1 MKITAVKVRQV
12 RGTMPT
18 EGPFWE
24 ERLVRP
30 VDIYPEFRK
39 EQHLAEYGRQVD
51 DRSLEIEA
59 FFLTIETD
67 DGVSGLAG
75 PFREPCA
82 HIVATQLRPILTGQD
97 PLATEYLW
105 DVMHR
110 LLVHGRQGEA
120 MFAISVVDC
129 ALWDLKGKWLGQPV
143 WRILGGPTRDRDPG
157 LRQHAGLRGARSGP
171 WCASARS
178 PPRSRAFGAQ
188 KWFFRHGPM
197 SGREGLAKNVELV
210 RTLRETLGDDDEIML
225 DCWQSF
231 DYRYLLE
238 LAARIEEY
246 RPYWL
251 EEAALPDRI
260 DTYRRI
266 KDKIRIPL
274 AGAEHD
280 YTRWG
285 MKRFIEQAAL
295 DVYQPDPYWCG
306 GLSEDAQDRGAD
318 HRPRPDLHPARPLD
332 AGQRHLLGAAVAD
345 PHALSGVP
353 GQVERGAPVLVRGA
367 ARARARRDPPARVPG
382 SVPGAGREQGRGERG
397 ALSALPTGPSHGP
410 LLQSGRDRCFD

>member
-1 MKITAVKVRQV
+1 MKITGVRVRRVK
-12 RGTMPT
+12 GTMPT

-30 VDIYPEFRK
+30 IDIYPEFRA
-39 EQHLAEYGRQVD
+39 ETYLAEYGRQVSE
-51 DRSLEIEA
+51 RALELEA
-59 FFLTIETD
+59 FFLVIETD

-75 PFREPCA
+75 PFRAPCA
-82 HIVATQLRPILTGQD
+82 HIVATQLRPILLGRD

-143 WRILGGPTRDRDPG
+143 WRVLGGPTRMEIPAYASMLGYAVLDPG
-157 LRQHAGLRGARSGP
+157 LVRERALEAREQGY
-171 WCASARS
+171 R
-178 PPRSRAFGAQ
+178 AQ

-197 SGREGLAKNVELV
+197 SGRAGLEQNVMLV
-210 RTLRETLGDDDEIML
+210 RTLREALGPDDEIML

-231 DYRYLLE
+231 DYRSLLE
-238 LAARIEEY
+238 LAARIEEF

-251 EEAALPDRI
+251 EETAMPDRI

-266 KDKIRIPL
+266 KDKVRIPL
-274 AGAEHD
+274 AGAEHE

-285 MKRFIEQAAL
+285 IRRFIEQDAL

-306 GLSEDAQDRGAD
+306 GLSETLKIAALTTA
-318 HRPRPDLHPARPLD
+318 HDLVCIPH
-332 AGQRHLLGAAVAD
+332 GHSTQVNAVF
-345 PHALSGVP
+345 
-353 GQVERGAPVLVRGA
+353 
-367 ARARARRDPPARVPG
+367 
-382 SVPGAGREQGRGERG
+382 
-397 ALSALPTGPSHGP
+397 SALQSPIHTPYQEYLVKWNAVHQFWFEQPLVPDHGVIRLP
-410 LLQSGRDRCFD
+410 DYPGMCPALDESRIEASEEL

>member
-1 MKITAVKVRQV
+1 MKITAVRVRKVR
-12 RGTMPT
+12 GIMPT
-18 EGPFWE
+18 DGPFWE

-30 VDIYPEFRK
+30 IDVYPDYRAE
-39 EQHLAEYGRQVD
+39 HYLGEYGRPIGN
-51 DRSLEIEA
+51 RGLEIEA

-67 DGVSGLAG
+67 DGVSGMSG

-82 HIVATQLRPILTGQD
+82 HVVATQLRPILMGKD
-97 PLATEYLW
+97 PLASEYLW

-143 WRILGGPTRDRDPG
+143 WRVLGGPTRTEIPAYASMLGYAVLDPG
-157 LRQHAGLRGARSGP
+157 RVRERALMAREQGY
-171 WCASARS
+171 R
-178 PPRSRAFGAQ
+178 AQ

-197 SGREGLAKNVELV
+197 SGADGLTKNVELV

-231 DYRYLLE
+231 DFPYLLA
-238 LAARIEEY
+238 LAERIEEF

-251 EEAALPDRI
+251 EEAAMPDRI
-260 DTYRRI
+260 ETYRRI

-285 MKRFIEQAAL
+285 MLRFIEKQAL

-306 GLSEDAQDRGAD
+306 GLSETLKIAALTTT
-318 HRPRPDLHPARPLD
+318 HDLICI
-332 AGQRHLLGAAVAD
+332 
-345 PHALSGVP
+345 PHGHST
-353 GQVERGAPVLVRGA
+353 PVNA
-367 ARARARRDPPARVPG
+367 TF
-382 SVPGAGREQGRGERG
+382 
-397 ALSALPTGPSHGP
+397 SALQSPIHTPYQEFLVKWNAVHQFWFETPLEPQGGVIRLPESPGLCPSIDEAKIAASED
-410 LLQSGRDRCFD
+410 L

>member
-1 MKITAVKVRQV
+1 MKITEVRVRKVT
-12 RGTMPT
+12 GTMPT

-24 ERLVRP
+24 ERLCRP
-30 VDIYPEFRK
+30 VDIYPEHRAVRL
-39 EQHLAEYGRQVD
+39 LAEGGVQLD
-51 DRSLEIEA
+51 DHRLEIEA
-59 FFLTIETD
+59 FFLTIRSD
-67 DGVSGLAG
+67 DGVEGLAG

-82 HIVATQLRPILTGQD
+82 HVVATQLRPILLGQD

-143 WRILGGPTRDRDPG
+143 WRLLGGPTRRKIPAYASMLGYEVLDPG
-157 LRQHAGLRGARSGP
+157 KVRE
-171 WCASARS
+171 
-178 PPRSRAFGAQ
+178 RALAYREQGFTAQ

-197 SGREGLAKNVELV
+197 SGHAGLLKNVELV
-210 RTLRETLGDDDEIML
+210 RTLRETLGDGYDLMF

-238 LAARIEEY
+238 LASRIEEF

-251 EEAALPDRI
+251 EEAAMPDRI
-260 DTYRRI
+260 ETYRRI

-285 MKRFIEQAAL
+285 MRRFIEQQAL
-295 DVYQPDPYWCG
+295 DIYQPDPYWCG
-306 GLSEDAQDRGAD
+306 GLSETLKIAALTTT
-318 HRPRPDLHPARPLD
+318 HDLICIPHGHSTPVNTVFSALQSPIHTPYQEYLVKWNEVHQYWFEETMLPQAGMIELFEFPGMCPPLD
-332 AGQRHLLGAAVAD
+332 EGKIAT
-345 PHALSGVP
+345 
-353 GQVERGAPVLVRGA
+353 
-367 ARARARRDPPARVPG
+367 
-382 SVPGAGREQGRGERG
+382 
-397 ALSALPTGPSHGP
+397 SAEL
-410 LLQSGRDRCFD
+410 

>member
-1 MKITAVKVRQV
+1 MKITAVRVRRV

-18 EGPFWE
+18 VGKFWE

-30 VDIYPEFRK
+30 VDVYQDFRAQ
-39 EQHLAEYGRQVD
+39 QHLSEYGRQVS
-51 DRSLEIEA
+51 DRALEIES

-67 DGVSGLAG
+67 DGAVGTAG

-82 HIVATQLRPILTGQD
+82 HIVATQLRPILVGSD
-97 PLATEYLW
+97 PLATERLW

-143 WRILGGPTRDRDPG
+143 WRILGGPTRTEIPAYASMLGYEVLDPG
-157 LRQHAGLRGARSGP
+157 RVRE
-171 WCASARS
+171 
-178 PPRSRAFGAQ
+178 RALAAKEEGYRAQ

-197 SGREGLAKNVELV
+197 SGHEGLRKNVALV
-210 RTLRETLGDDDEIML
+210 RTLRETLGDDYDIML

-231 DYRYLLE
+231 DYRYLLD

-251 EEAALPDRI
+251 EEPAMPDRI
-260 DTYRRI
+260 DTYRRVRE
-266 KDKIRIPL
+266 KIRIPL

-285 MKRFIEQAAL
+285 MRRFIEKDAL

-306 GLSEDAQDRGAD
+306 GLSETLKIAALTTTHDLICIPHGHSTPVNAAFSALQSPIHTPYQEYLVKWNEVHQHWFEERIVPVNGVI
-318 HRPRPDLHPARPLD
+318 RPPEFPGLCPPLD
-332 AGQRHLLGAAVAD
+332 EAKIEASEEL
-345 PHALSGVP
+345 
-353 GQVERGAPVLVRGA
+353 
-367 ARARARRDPPARVPG
+367 
-382 SVPGAGREQGRGERG
+382 
-397 ALSALPTGPSHGP
+397 
-410 LLQSGRDRCFD
+410 